1 MAFGLFIFIVK
12 CFFRDYF
19 KIAHLPLFVLI
30 STQTPTSCKTEA
42 RRLIVTGQVQGV
54 GFRPFVCRLAHELNL
69 SGWVLNRTGTV
80 EIQIQ
85 GEPNRIDRFMKCLI
99 ENAPPLARPTI
110 ANWRTAEPEN
120 HDSFSILDSIAETSS
135 AIHIPPDYY
144 LCGDCL
150 AEMNDPKQRRYRYP
164 FINCTQCGPRYTLI
178 KKLPYDRVNTTMAE
192 FVLCA
197 DCRKEYENRL
207 DRRFHAQPLACP
219 ACGPSLT
226 FYIPGEKTISNT
238 ETALAACIDALRAG
252 AIVAAKGVGGYHLI
266 CNASSEAA
274 VRRLRERK
282 QRARKPLAV
291 LLPWRGDDGLA
302 AVTEYAELD
311 PAELNLLQD
320 PLRPIVLAKKR
331 NGTPLAESIAPGIA
345 EIGLMLPYS
354 PLHHI
359 LSADFGGPLVAT
371 SANISGEPVMT
382 DGDEVERRLSRV
394 ADAFLHH
401 NRPILRPADDAV
413 FRKIAGSMRPLRL
426 GRGCAPLEMAL
437 PFTLQ
442 EPVLAVGGHMK
453 NTVALAW
460 DDRAV
465 ISPHIGDLG
474 SRRSQE
480 VFEQT
485 IDELASLYGI
495 KVKKVIRDAHPDYR
509 SSRWAEQ
516 SGLPVTRVFHHHAHA
531 SALAGEFGLSETML
545 VFTWDG
551 TGYGE
556 DGTIWGGEALLGR
569 PGQWHRAGSLKPFK
583 IPGGDATGREPW
595 RSAAALFWECGREW
609 QDCPFPSELLK
620 KAWQQGINT
629 PPCSSAGRLFDAAS
643 ALLGRVSK
651 ADYDGQAP
659 MELEASSADSGP
671 GPTLPLVQ
679 DDKGIWRSDWTP
691 LLTMLQNEKLS
702 KPERAGQFHASLA
715 ETIVRQAIRIRK
727 TNRVDRVGLCGGV
740 FQNKR
745 LTELALARL
754 KREGFEVYLPKRLP
768 ANDAAISYGQII
780 EACSY

>member
-1 MAFGLFIFIVK
+1 MVVGNSISISRTRRDNLHLICLTHLVLKPIQPPPSANIV
-12 CFFRDYF
+12 
-19 KIAHLPLFVLI
+19 
-30 STQTPTSCKTEA
+30 A

-69 SGWVLNRTGTV
+69 NGWVLNRTGTV
-80 EIQIQ
+80 EILIQ
-85 GEPNRIDRFMKCLI
+85 GEPNRIDRFMERLI
-99 ENAPPLARPTI
+99 DNSPPLARPTL
-110 ANWRTAEPEN
+110 ANGYTAKPDDL
-120 HDSFSILDSIAETSS
+120 DSFSILDSIAEPSS
-135 AIHIPPDYY
+135 AIHIPPDYF
-144 LCGDCL
+144 LCSDCL
-150 AEMNDPKQRRYRYP
+150 EELKDPKQRRYRYP

-178 KKLPYDRVNTTMAE
+178 KKLPYDRANTAMAE
-192 FVLCA
+192 FELCT
-197 DCRKEYENRL
+197 DCRKEYENHL

-219 ACGPSLT
+219 VCGPSLT
-226 FYIPGEKTISNT
+226 FYIPGEKNISNT

-266 CNASSEAA
+266 CDATSEPA

-291 LLPWRGDDGLA
+291 LLPRRGEDGLA
-302 AVTEYAELD
+302 AVKEYAAPDQL
-311 PAELNLLQD
+311 ELNLLQD
-320 PLRPIVLAKKR
+320 PLRPIVLVEKCKASS
-331 NGTPLAESIAPGIA
+331 LAESVAPGID
-345 EIGLMLPYS
+345 EIGILLPYS
-354 PLHHI
+354 PLHHL

-401 NRPILRPADDAV
+401 NRPILRPADDSV
-413 FRKIAGSMRPLRL
+413 FRRIAGSMRPLRL
-426 GRGCAPLEMAL
+426 GRGCAPLEMKL

-453 NTVALAW
+453 NAIALAW
-460 DDRAV
+460 EDRVV

-485 IDELASLYGI
+485 IDDLASLYDI
-495 KVKKVIRDAHPDYR
+495 DVKKVIRDAHPDYR

-516 SGLPVTRVFHHHAHA
+516 SGLPVTQVFHHHAHA

-556 DGTIWGGEALLGR
+556 DGTIWGGEVLLGR
-569 PGQWHRAGSLKPFK
+569 PGRWRRAGSLKPFR
-583 IPGGDATGREPW
+583 IPGGDAVGREPW
-595 RSAAALFWECGREW
+595 RSATALFWECGLEW
-609 QDCPFPSELLK
+609 QDCPFPTELLK
-620 KAWQQGINT
+620 KAWQHELNT
-629 PPCSSAGRLFDAAS
+629 PLCSSAGRLFDAVS
-643 ALLGRVSK
+643 ALLGLVSK

-659 MELEASSADSGP
+659 MELEAFSTDSGP
-671 GPTLPLVQ
+671 GPLLPLEQ
-679 DDKGIWRSDWTP
+679 DENGIWRSDWTP
-691 LLTMLQNEKLS
+691 LLAMLQNEELS
-702 KPERAGQFHASLA
+702 KAERAGQFHASLA
-715 ETIVRQAIRIRK
+715 ETIRGQAMQIRK
-727 TNRVDRVGLCGGV
+727 TYRIDRVGLCGGV

-745 LTELALARL
+745 LTELAIENL
-754 KREGFEVYLPKRLP
+754 KQEGFEVYLPERLP
-768 ANDAAISYGQII
+768 GNDAGISYGQII
-780 EACSY
+780 EACSA

>member
-1 MAFGLFIFIVK
+1 MLKSIQSPPSGNI
-12 CFFRDYF
+12 
-19 KIAHLPLFVLI
+19 
-30 STQTPTSCKTEA
+30 EA

-54 GFRPFVCRLAHELNL
+54 GFRPFVCRLAHEFNL

-80 EIQIQ
+80 EILIQ
-85 GEPNRIDRFMKCLI
+85 GEPNFIDRFMTLLI
-99 ENAPPLARPTI
+99 DNAPPLARPTL
-110 ANWRTAEPEN
+110 ARWKTAEPDDL
-120 HDSFSILDSIAETSS
+120 DSFSILDSIAESSS
-135 AIHIPPDYY
+135 AIHIPPDYF

-150 AEMNDPKQRRYRYP
+150 AELQDPKQRRYRYP

-178 KKLPYDRVNTTMAE
+178 KKLPYDRVNTAMAE
-192 FVLCA
+192 FELCA
-197 DCRKEYENRL
+197 DCRKEYENCL

-219 ACGPSLT
+219 VCGPSLT
-226 FYIPGEKTISNT
+226 FNILREKPISDT
-238 ETALAACIDALRAG
+238 QTALAACIEALRAG

-266 CNASSEAA
+266 CDAASETA

-282 QRARKPLAV
+282 QRVRKPLAV
-291 LLPWRGDDGLA
+291 LLPWRGEDGLA
-302 AVTEYAELD
+302 AVMEYAVLNQL
-311 PAELNLLQD
+311 ELNLLQD
-320 PLRPIVLAKKR
+320 PLRPIVLVEKR
-331 NGTPLAESIAPGIA
+331 KGSPLADSVAPGIN
-345 EIGLMLPYS
+345 EIGIMLPYS
-354 PLHHI
+354 PLHY
-359 LSADFGGPLVAT
+359 LLTADFGGPLVAT

-382 DGDEVERRLSRV
+382 AGDEVEQRLSSV

-413 FRKIAGSMRPLRL
+413 FRSIAGKMRAIRL
-426 GRGCAPLEMAL
+426 GRGCAPLEMPL

-460 DDRAV
+460 GDRAV

-485 IDELASLYGI
+485 IDDLASLYDI
-495 KVKKVIRDAHPDYR
+495 DVKKVIRDAHPDYR

-516 SGLPVTRVFHHHAHA
+516 SGLPVSQVFHHHAHA
-531 SALAGEFGLSETML
+531 SALAGEYGLSETML

-569 PGQWHRAGSLKPFK
+569 PGRWRRAGSLKSFR
-583 IPGGDATGREPW
+583 IPGSNAVGYEPW

-609 QDCPFPSELLK
+609 QDCPLPSELLK
-620 KAWQQGINT
+620 KAWQYGLNT
-629 PPCSSAGRLFDAAS
+629 PLCSSAGRLFDAAS
-643 ALLGRVSK
+643 AVLGLVSK

-659 MELEASSADSGP
+659 MELEALSADSGP
-671 GPTLPLVQ
+671 GPRLPLIQ
-679 DDKGIWRSDWTP
+679 EENGIWRSDWTP
-691 LLTMLQNEKLS
+691 LLAMLQNEKLS
-702 KPERAGQFHASLA
+702 KTERGGQFHASLA
-715 ETIVRQAIRIRK
+715 ETIVLQAVQIRK
-727 TNRVDRVGLCGGV
+727 RHRIDRVGLCGGV

-745 LTELALARL
+745 LTELAIENL
-754 KREGFEVYLPKRLP
+754 KREGFEVYLPERLP
-768 ANDAAISYGQII
+768 GNDAGISYGQII
-780 EACSY
+780 EACSA